1 MLFVKLVDPCFH
13 SHSMLIAWRRT
24 FRREVKPAMFDATE
38 CQLWFR
44 FPLSLSLS
52 VSHSIL
58 SLSFYYTFLK
68 DEREVGKRRVR
79 RESANFVSIAAAIP
93 PELDVFNEPITQL
106 TRLMRREW
114 VPFMDI
120 ILLILTTE
128 RLTLSVLLPPSL
140 SLCPFSFYLS
150 HILFFYHPCPS
161 SDGKFCTPLLCPTSC
176 VREKRGALH
185 SSLISSLLFVFFL
198 LLLFS
203 FANEWVLSS
212 RSLTIEQTNSAD
224 THWKRREKEPRT
236 EKKRGGRTNPIPDSP
251 ILSPDTLHTGTK
263 AIDPRMDQARSDLI
277 STTSSTSS
285 SSTPKKGGKSNKLT
299 FSIDKIIHNDFE
311 IRDDDDDGTRRR
323 KSPSSP
329 PLLPHLSN
337 SHKNSATSSL
347 GKTTS
352 HLSTTCSTPDSLHS
366 MFNMMHGIPSS
377 DLHHSTTTVGGGIN
391 SLLYKAYIQSLFASQ
406 SSPHLESF
414 KFCNLLLNG
423 NRSSFPPLGSSPD
436 VSSVSSQHLQ
446 SPFLS
451 SLLPSHLRNP
461 PSHSIHGDSLS
472 SHLAHG
478 LNSDFASR
486 ALQQQAAVSSLYNKV
501 LKPQPIFATS
511 TSTTSGPSTES
522 STTSDSHTLFSTDS
536 RDQLPSSSCH
546 WTKNHHEQEIV
557 VESSSFRE
565 SGTSTISSSTS
576 VGERGAGLE
585 GGNKGKIFTCNECGK
600 VFNAHYN
607 LTRHMP
613 VHTGAR
619 PFICKVCGKGTFF

>member
-1 MLFVKLVDPCFH
+1 M
-13 SHSMLIAWRRT
+13 
-24 FRREVKPAMFDATE
+24 
-38 CQLWFR
+38 
-44 FPLSLSLS
+44 
-52 VSHSIL
+52 
-58 SLSFYYTFLK
+58 
-68 DEREVGKRRVR
+68 
-79 RESANFVSIAAAIP
+79 
-93 PELDVFNEPITQL
+93 
-106 TRLMRREW
+106 
-114 VPFMDI
+114 
-120 ILLILTTE
+120 
-128 RLTLSVLLPPSL
+128 
-140 SLCPFSFYLS
+140 
-150 HILFFYHPCPS
+150 
-161 SDGKFCTPLLCPTSC
+161 
-176 VREKRGALH
+176 
-185 SSLISSLLFVFFL
+185 
-198 LLLFS
+198 
-203 FANEWVLSS
+203 
-212 RSLTIEQTNSAD
+212 
-224 THWKRREKEPRT
+224 
-236 EKKRGGRTNPIPDSP
+236 
-251 ILSPDTLHTGTK
+251 
-263 AIDPRMDQARSDLI
+263 DPRMDQPRSDLI

-311 IRDDDDDGTRRR
+311 IRDHDDEDRTRRR
-323 KSPSSP
+323 KSPSTSS

-347 GKTTS
+347 GKITSS

-377 DLHHSTTTVGGGIN
+377 DPHHSTTTVGEGIN
-391 SLLYKAYIQSLFASQ
+391 SLLYKAYIQSLFAASQ
-406 SSPHLESF
+406 SSSSHLESF

-423 NRSSFPPLGSSPD
+423 NRSSFPLLGSSTD

-522 STTSDSHTLFSTDS
+522 STTSDLHTLFNSDS

-546 WTKNHHEQEIV
+546 WTTNHHQEIA

-576 VGERGAGLE
+576 VGERGPGLE

>member
-1 MLFVKLVDPCFH
+1 M
-13 SHSMLIAWRRT
+13 
-24 FRREVKPAMFDATE
+24 
-38 CQLWFR
+38 
-44 FPLSLSLS
+44 
-52 VSHSIL
+52 
-58 SLSFYYTFLK
+58 
-68 DEREVGKRRVR
+68 
-79 RESANFVSIAAAIP
+79 
-93 PELDVFNEPITQL
+93 
-106 TRLMRREW
+106 
-114 VPFMDI
+114 
-120 ILLILTTE
+120 
-128 RLTLSVLLPPSL
+128 
-140 SLCPFSFYLS
+140 
-150 HILFFYHPCPS
+150 
-161 SDGKFCTPLLCPTSC
+161 
-176 VREKRGALH
+176 
-185 SSLISSLLFVFFL
+185 
-198 LLLFS
+198 
-203 FANEWVLSS
+203 
-212 RSLTIEQTNSAD
+212 
-224 THWKRREKEPRT
+224 
-236 EKKRGGRTNPIPDSP
+236 
-251 ILSPDTLHTGTK
+251 
-263 AIDPRMDQARSDLI
+263 DPRMDQARSDLI

-311 IRDDDDDGTRRR
+311 IRDHDDEDRTRRR
-323 KSPSSP
+323 KSPSTSP
-329 PLLPHLSN
+329 PLLPPLSN

-347 GKTTS
+347 GKIASS

-377 DLHHSTTTVGGGIN
+377 DLHHSTTMAGGGIN
-391 SLLYKAYIQSLFASQ
+391 SLLYKAYIQSLFAASQ

-423 NRSSFPPLGSSPD
+423 NSFPPLGSD

-486 ALQQQAAVSSLYNKV
+486 ALQQQAAVSSLYNKI

-511 TSTTSGPSTES
+511 KSTTSGPSNES
-522 STTSDSHTLFSTDS
+522 STTSDLNTLFTTDS
-536 RDQLPSSSCH
+536 RDQLPSSTCH
-546 WTKNHHEQEIV
+546 WTTNHHEQEI

-565 SGTSTISSSTS
+565 SGTSTISSSTL
-576 VGERGAGLE
+576 VGERGAGLEGGRGAGLE

-619 PFICKVCGKGTFF
+619 PFICKVCGKGTFFLLINSAL